1 MTCRRAHL
9 GHAGVPI
16 VHVPDALCT
25 YVHHDDDDDDDDV
38 NAPTPPPSRRVPV
51 GASRDYRSA
60 RRDVDE
66 GAWNDDDDDAE
77 DDDGGGG
84 GIMRGV
90 RGAALRAYHAVLRGT
105 SSPSPSP
112 SNVGVTTAVQ
122 RAIETSSSSRA
133 YATHTRVG
141 VGSGFHGVRSFI
153 RGGGGAAEHGGVRAS
168 MAARAPAREGER
180 DDGARGGVQ
189 FPLSRLQRPYVTK
202 TTMNEKNTVK
212 SSSASSA
219 YSAAAYD
226 DNSDSATANLQAK
239 LAKKDTYMLFHPQY
253 DLRQVENVKPAHRT
267 PIHVRDYLAYGAVQ
281 LARWGFDKITGYTP
295 NKRLTTDGWLLRFIF
310 LETVAGVP
318 GMVGAMLRHM
328 MSLRT
333 LKRDHGWI
341 HTLLEEAENERMHL
355 LTFLKLREPGLMF
368 RLAVLGAQGVFFNAF
383 FMAYIVSP
391 RTCHRF
397 VGYLEEEAVRTY
409 THALHDIDSDGP
421 ASEWARTPAP
431 MLAIK
436 YWRMPDDA
444 TVRDVVVAV
453 RADEASHSHVN
464 HTLSSMGIR
473 QTNPFHVGHTELPEN
488 FVEPPA
494 GFVPE
499 HCR

>member
-1 MTCRRAHL
+1 MRRACAEL
-9 GHAGVPI
+9 ARRATRDRGR
-16 VHVPDALCT
+16 DARWAMTTTTTTTTDRAVTARATRFATTAARGPEMKWRC
-25 YVHHDDDDDDDDV
+25 
-38 NAPTPPPSRRVPV
+38 V
-51 GASRDYRSA
+51 GARA
-60 RRDVDE
+60 M
-66 GAWNDDDDDAE
+66 GAPRTRACACE
-77 DDDGGGG
+77 RCAGE
-84 GIMRGV
+84 
-90 RGAALRAYHAVLRGT
+90 RGAR
-105 SSPSPSP
+105 
-112 SNVGVTTAVQ
+112 
-122 RAIETSSSSRA
+122 
-133 YATHTRVG
+133 
-141 VGSGFHGVRSFI
+141 
-153 RGGGGAAEHGGVRAS
+153 
-168 MAARAPAREGER
+168 AREGAR
-180 DDGARGGVQ
+180 AGASTGGGKGRT
-189 FPLSRLQRPYVTK
+189 F
-202 TTMNEKNTVK
+202 
-212 SSSASSA
+212 ASSTSEA
-219 YSAAAYD
+219 SARAVEVARDEASEAA
-226 DNSDSATANLQAK
+226 SAK
-239 LAKKDTYMLFHPQY
+239 LAAAMARSADSYMLFHPQY
-253 DLRQVENVKPAHRT
+253 DLRQVENVKPAHRQ
-267 PIHVRDYLAYGAVQ
+267 PRHVRDYLAYGLVQ
-281 LARWGFDKITGYTP
+281 FSRWSFDKVTGYTP
-295 NKRLTTDGWLLRFIF
+295 KKSLTTDGWLMRFIF

-383 FMAYIVSP
+383 FLSYLISP

-409 THALHDIDSDGP
+409 THALHDIDGDGP
-421 ASEWARTPAP
+421 ASEWATMPAP
-431 MLAIK
+431 KLAIK

-444 TVRDVVVAV
+444 TVRDLIIAV

-473 QTNPFHVGHTELPEN
+473 QANPFHVGHTELPEN

>member
-1 MTCRRAHL
+1 MGAPRTRACACARC
-9 GHAGVPI
+9 AG
-16 VHVPDALCT
+16 
-25 YVHHDDDDDDDDV
+25 
-38 NAPTPPPSRRVPV
+38 
-51 GASRDYRSA
+51 
-60 RRDVDE
+60 E
-66 GAWNDDDDDAE
+66 
-77 DDDGGGG
+77 
-84 GIMRGV
+84 
-90 RGAALRAYHAVLRGT
+90 RGAR
-105 SSPSPSP
+105 
-112 SNVGVTTAVQ
+112 
-122 RAIETSSSSRA
+122 
-133 YATHTRVG
+133 
-141 VGSGFHGVRSFI
+141 
-153 RGGGGAAEHGGVRAS
+153 
-168 MAARAPAREGER
+168 ARE
-180 DDGARGGVQ
+180 GARGGASTGGGKGRT
-189 FPLSRLQRPYVTK
+189 F
-202 TTMNEKNTVK
+202 
-212 SSSASSA
+212 ASSTSEA
-219 YSAAAYD
+219 SARAAEVARD
-226 DNSDSATANLQAK
+226 ETSEAASAK
-239 LAKKDTYMLFHPQY
+239 LAAAMARSADSYMLFHPQY
-253 DLRQVENVKPAHRT
+253 DLRQVENVKPAHRQ
-267 PIHVRDYLAYGAVQ
+267 PRHVRDYLAYGLVQ
-281 LARWGFDKITGYTP
+281 FSRWSFDKVTGYTP
-295 NKRLTTDGWLLRFIF
+295 KKSLTTDGWLMRFIF

-383 FMAYIVSP
+383 FLSYLISP

-409 THALHDIDSDGP
+409 THALHDIDGDGP
-421 ASEWARTPAP
+421 ASEWATMPAP
-431 MLAIK
+431 KLAIK

-444 TVRDVVVAV
+444 TVRDLIIAV

-473 QTNPFHVGHTELPEN
+473 QANPFHVGHTELPEN

>member
-1 MTCRRAHL
+1 MWVRTSHEQSE
-9 GHAGVPI
+9 
-16 VHVPDALCT
+16 
-25 YVHHDDDDDDDDV
+25 
-38 NAPTPPPSRRVPV
+38 SRR
-51 GASRDYRSA
+51 SEEKRRDWRMNGGVA
-60 RRDVDE
+60 RR
-66 GAWNDDDDDAE
+66 G
-77 DDDGGGG
+77 DDGGDE
-84 GIMRGV
+84 
-90 RGAALRAYHAVLRGT
+90 ARAT
-105 SSPSPSP
+105 
-112 SNVGVTTAVQ
+112 
-122 RAIETSSSSRA
+122 
-133 YATHTRVG
+133 
-141 VGSGFHGVRSFI
+141 
-153 RGGGGAAEHGGVRAS
+153 RGGGFRAIS
-168 MAARAPAREGER
+168 FHS
-180 DDGARGGVQ
+180 RG
-189 FPLSRLQRPYVTK
+189 F
-202 TTMNEKNTVK
+202 
-212 SSSASSA
+212 A
-219 YSAAAYD
+219 
-226 DNSDSATANLQAK
+226 ATANETKAKVMDIKSTMTANDDGSEGKGDDSSTAGLAAK
-239 LAKKDTYMLFHPQY
+239 LARKDTYMLFHPQY
-253 DLRQVENVKPAHRT
+253 DLRQIENVKPAHRT
-267 PIHVRDYLAYGAVQ
+267 PRQVRDYIAYGSVQ

-295 NKRLTTDGWLLRFIF
+295 KSKLTTDGWLMRFIF

-355 LTFLKLREPGLMF
+355 LTFLKLREPGIMF

-383 FMAYIVSP
+383 FVAYLVSP

-409 THALHDIDSDGP
+409 THALHDIDGDGP

-431 MLAIK
+431 MLAVK
-436 YWRMPDDA
+436 YWRLHDEA
-444 TVRDVVVAV
+444 TVRDVIIAV

-488 FVEPPA
+488 FVDPPA